1 MDCTVKKIL
10 IIMQAKQTSSRLPN
24 KIFLPLFKKPLFHF
38 LYDRLNQLSFDLVIA
53 APNTSSNIKLAKYLI
68 DNKLN
73 YFLGSED
80 NVFIRFLEIIKLKLP
95 DIVVRVNSDCPF
107 LSPENV
113 ESVVKQFIELKADYL
128 STTLDN
134 SFPLGEHIEAIS
146 TEAFLRASRN
156 NIDTT
161 TKEHV
166 TPIFYKSLEFK
177 SLPYYPSEKLDYPSG
192 LRLCIDYEKDYIFFQ
207 EIEKLISSETF
218 TYEDLINICN
228 SNPKLLL
235 INSHFHKSRTV

>member
-1 MDCTVKKIL
+1 MDCTVKKVL
-10 IIMQAKQTSSRLPN
+10 IIMQARQTSSRLPN

-38 LYDRLNQLSFDLVIA
+38 LYDRLNQLSFDLVVA
-53 APNTSSNIKLAKYLI
+53 APNTSSNINLAKYLI

-73 YFLGSED
+73 YFLGSEE
-80 NVFIRFLEIIKLKLP
+80 NVFIRFLEVIKLKLP

-113 ESVVKQFIELKADYL
+113 ESVVEQFIKLKSDYL

-146 TEAFLRASRN
+146 TEAFFRASKN
-156 NIDTT
+156 KIDSL

-166 TPIFYKSLEFK
+166 TPIFYKSLEFN
-177 SLPYYPSEKLDYPSG
+177 SLPYSPSEKLAYPSG
-192 LRLCIDYEKDYIFFQ
+192 LRLCIDFKKDYIFFQ
-207 EIEKLISSETF
+207 ELEKLLSTETF

-228 SNPKLLL
+228 KYPKLLR
-235 INSHFHKSRTV
+235 INSEFQKSRTV